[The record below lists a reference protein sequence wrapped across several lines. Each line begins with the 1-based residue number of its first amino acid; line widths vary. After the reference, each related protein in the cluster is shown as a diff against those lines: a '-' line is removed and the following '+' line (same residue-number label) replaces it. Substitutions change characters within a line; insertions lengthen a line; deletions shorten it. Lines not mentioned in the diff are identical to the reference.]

1 MVMED
6 WLAMVIFLH
15 EMCAGVPHCTS
26 HKETVEEIITSKHR
40 LDYYSNELVDL
51 MTRFLINYE
60 TSLE

>member
-6 WLAMVIFLH
+6 WLAMVFFLP

-26 HKETVEEIITSKHR
+26 HKETVEDIITSKRR

-51 MTRFLINYE
+51 MTKFLINYE